1 MAKFCLL
8 AERILPNY
16 FLRKMMVPKERVVCV
31 HGMCKRKKTQSKLR
45 KLFTFW
51 KKEEPEKQLCKGTK
65 LENNLKIVQK
75 HLEKDMNRK
84 MQDATE
90 HDICRISP

>member
-1 MAKFCLL
+1 
-8 AERILPNY
+8 
-16 FLRKMMVPKERVVCV
+16 MMVPKERVVCV